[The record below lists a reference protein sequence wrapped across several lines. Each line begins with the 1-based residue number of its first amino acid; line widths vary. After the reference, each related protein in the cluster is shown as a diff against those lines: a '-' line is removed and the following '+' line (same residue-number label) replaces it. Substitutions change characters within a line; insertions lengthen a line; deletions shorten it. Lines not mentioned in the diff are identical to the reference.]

1 VTKTALV
8 TGSAGFAGR
17 HYVKALKKRGYAVLG
32 LDPRNPGA
40 LSHDDALYFFEHDWT
55 RFDLVVH
62 CAAVVGGRANIDGA
76 PLALAVNLQL
86 DAAMFRWA
94 LSTKPGR
101 VVYMSSPAAYPV
113 WMQSLERSA
122 RMQERWIDPALGR
135 NMFGV
140 PDQLYGWAK
149 LTGENLAY
157 RARQEGLAVSVIRP
171 FSGYGADQDVSYPF
185 RAFVERARGREDPFL
200 VWGNP
205 RQCRDFIHI
214 DDIVEATMIMC
225 EEGLDGPVNIGTGN
239 ATALGDLALL
249 VAQIAGYT
257 PELRVNPDAPM
268 GVEYRIADATLMR
281 QFYTPRISLEE
292 GIERA
297 LS

>member
-1 VTKTALV
+1 MTKTALV

-17 HYVKALKKRGYAVLG
+17 HYAEALKKRGYAVLG
-32 LDPRNPGA
+32 LDPRNDGA
-40 LSHDDALYFFEHDWT
+40 LPHDDALYFFDHDWT

-113 WMQSLERSA
+113 WMQTLELSQP
-122 RMQERWIDPALGR
+122 MQERWITPDLSR
-135 NMFGV
+135 NNVGV

-149 LTGENLAY
+149 LTGENLAW
-157 RARQEGLAVSVIRP
+157 RARKAGLAVSVIRP
-171 FSGYGADQDVSYPF
+171 FSGYGEDQDISYPF
-185 RAFVERARGREDPFL
+185 RAFTERARGREDPFI
-200 VWGNP
+200 VWGNL

-214 DDIVEATMIMC
+214 DDIVEATIIMC
-225 EEGLDGPVNIGTGN
+225 EEGIDGPVNLGTGD
-239 ATALGDLALL
+239 ATALEDLAGL
-249 VAQIAGYT
+249 VAETAGYSPT
-257 PELRVNPDAPM
+257 LKVNPDAPT
-268 GVEYRIADATLMR
+268 GVGYRVADTTLMR
-281 QFYTPRISLEE
+281 QFYQPKVSLEE
-292 GIERA
+292 GVRRA
-297 LS
+297 LP

>member
-101 VVYMSSPAAYPV
+101 VVYVSSSAAYPV
-113 WMQSLERSA
+113 PFQSLKTRTALTEG
-122 RMQERWIDPALGR
+122 MIDPTLGQG
-135 NMFGV
+135 FLCA

-157 RARQEGLAVSVIRP
+157 RARQEGLAVTVIRP

-185 RAFVERARGREDPFL
+185 RAFIERARGREDPFL

-268 GVEYRIADATLMR
+268 GVEYRVADATLMR
-281 QFYTPRISLEE
+281 QFYTPKVSLEE
-292 GIERA
+292 GIARA